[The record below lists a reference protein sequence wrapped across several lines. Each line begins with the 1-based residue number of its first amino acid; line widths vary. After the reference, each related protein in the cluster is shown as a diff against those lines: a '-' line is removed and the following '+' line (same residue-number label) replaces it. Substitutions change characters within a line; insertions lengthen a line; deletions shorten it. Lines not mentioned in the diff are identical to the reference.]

1 LAPLKLRS
9 LYPVGKILL
18 FRVSRDAEG
27 PLWRRRLENSP
38 VERLP
43 STLAPL
49 TLTVSKSGGLNF
61 VKSCPELNI
70 QRPLASTLETHVR
83 SFYGVSFSDYSSVV
97 RCTKNR
103 AAVRRTTA
111 VWRQTRRNL
120 QFCTVQ
126 LVPPQNVAP
135 PCEQILIRVYDL
147 FMVLLSTTIVVQRIV
162 DRAVLRCAQQPQRGV
177 EVAAYRR
184 YSQSNLAQNSQN
196 FSKSDAC
203 LHGRNGRLSRVKCQ
217 IASR

>member
-1 LAPLKLRS
+1 MCVRTFHGGALPDYRCA
-9 LYPVGKILL
+9 VG
-18 FRVSRDAEG
+18 S
-27 PLWRRRLENSP
+27 
-38 VERLP
+38 
-43 STLAPL
+43 
-49 TLTVSKSGGLNF
+49 
-61 VKSCPELNI
+61 
-70 QRPLASTLETHVR
+70 
-83 SFYGVSFSDYSSVV
+83 
-97 RCTKNR
+97 TKNR
-103 AAVRRTTA
+103 AVMHIATA
-111 VWRQTRRNL
+111 VWRRSRRKL

-147 FMVLLSTTIVVQRIV
+147 FTTLPSTTIAVLHFAE
-162 DRAVLRCAQQPQRGV
+162 RAVLRCEKRSQRGA
-177 EVAAYRR
+177 EVPVFRR